1 VASPEIPVDSVAP
14 GDPGWDDA
22 RQAFNLAV
30 DQRPELIAYPESAE
44 DVIAVIDFAR
54 ARDLRVAPQRTGHAA
69 QAIESLVGALLLR
82 TDRLRDVGW
91 PAGTGSSAAGG
102 VAVDPA
108 ARTARIA
115 GGAKWGEVS
124 DAATPHGLAPIAG
137 SSRTVGVAG
146 YHLGGGLSLVS
157 RKLGLAANAVR
168 AIELVTADGS
178 LVRTTAD
185 DEPELFWA
193 LRGGGGNFGV
203 VTTLEIDLF
212 EIPEIYAGN
221 LLYPAERARE
231 VLHAWREAT
240 LTAPDELTLSSRILQ
255 IPDVPGPPPPLR
267 GRSFAVIDAVF
278 LGGESDAAELLAPLR
293 ALDPEI
299 DTAAPATPDILGR
312 VHMDPEDPVPA
323 LTDHVLTGPLPP
335 EAIDAFV
342 DAVGPDSGSTL
353 VVAELRQT
361 GAALSRPAPG
371 GGALDSLP
379 GDYFGFGVGALMAP
393 GTADAVRADLDRLRE
408 ALIPH
413 DAGSYFNFSERPA
426 PISTFFSQDIAARLR
441 AVKDHWDPNNLF
453 LAGHPID

>member
-1 VASPEIPVDSVAP
+1 VASTEIPLDFVAP
-14 GDPGWDDA
+14 GDPDWDKA
-22 RQAFNLAV
+22 RSAFNLAA

-44 DVIAVIDFAR
+44 DVVAAIGFAR
-54 ARDLRVAPQRTGHAA
+54 ANGLRIAPQRTGHAA
-69 QAIESLVGALLLR
+69 QAIDSLAGALLLR
-82 TDRLRDVGW
+82 TDRLR
-91 PAGTGSSAAGG
+91 AAGRSAGAGSPATAG

-108 ARTARIA
+108 ARTARIVA
-115 GGAKWGEVS
+115 GATWGEVA
-124 DAATPHGLAPIAG
+124 DLATPHGLSPIAG

-168 AIELVTADGS
+168 AIELVTAGGS
-178 LVRTTAD
+178 LVRATAD
-185 DEPELFWA
+185 SEPELFWA

-203 VTTLEIDLF
+203 VTALEIDLF
-212 EIPEIYAGN
+212 ETPEIYAGN
-221 LLYPAERARE
+221 LLYPVERARE

-240 LTAPDELTLSSRILQ
+240 LTAPDELTLSARILQ
-255 IPDVPGPPPPLR
+255 VPDVPGPPPPLR
-267 GRSFAVIDAVF
+267 GRSFAVVDVVF

-299 DTAAPATPDILGR
+299 DTAAPAGPDILGR

-323 LTDHVLTGPLPP
+323 LTDHILTGPLPP

-361 GAALSRPAPG
+361 GGALSRPASG
-371 GGALDSLP
+371 GVLDSLP

-393 GTADAVRADLDRLRE
+393 GAKDAVRADLDRLRE
-408 ALIPH
+408 ALLPH

-426 PISTFFSQDIAARLR
+426 PISTFFPANVVARLR
-441 AVKDHWDPNNLF
+441 AVKDRWDPDNLF
-453 LAGHPID
+453 IAGHPID

>member
-1 VASPEIPVDSVAP
+1 VTSTEIPVDSVAP
-14 GDPGWDDA
+14 GDPDWDKA
-22 RQAFNLAV
+22 RSAFNLAA

-44 DVIAVIDFAR
+44 DVAAAIAYAR
-54 ARDLRVAPQRTGHAA
+54 ANGLRIAPQRTGHAA
-69 QAIESLVGALLLR
+69 QAIDSLAGALLLR
-82 TDRLRDVGW
+82 TDRL
-91 PAGTGSSAAGG
+91 TGVELDAT
-102 VAVDPA
+102 

-115 GGAKWGEVS
+115 GGTAWGEVS

-137 SSRTVGVAG
+137 SARTVGVAG

-157 RKLGLAANAVR
+157 RKLGLAANAIR

-178 LVRTTAD
+178 LVRATAD
-185 DEPELFWA
+185 NEPELFWA

-203 VTTLEIDLF
+203 VTALEIDLF

-221 LLYPAERARE
+221 LLYPVERARE

-240 LTAPDELTLSSRILQ
+240 LTTPDELTLCGRILQ
-255 IPDVPGPPPPLR
+255 VPDVPGPPPPLR
-267 GRSFAVIDAVF
+267 GRAFAVVDVVF

-323 LTDHVLTGPLPP
+323 LSDHILTGPLPP

-361 GAALSRPAPG
+361 GGALSQPAPG
-371 GGALDSLP
+371 GGALDSFP

-393 GTADAVRADLDRLRE
+393 GAAAAVRADLDRLRE

-426 PISTFFSQDIAARLR
+426 PISTFFSQAAVARLR
-441 AVKDHWDPNNLF
+441 AVKDRWDPNDLF